1 MEEKL
6 VQELL
11 DSLLPSLETMEAQSA
26 AVLQLLKD
34 KGIVSEAE
42 LSDRLQQAG
51 NASDVRWR
59 AARARI
65 NRLLSSA
72 KESSEKPAKKEPPK
86 PAEKGA
92 PAKAETDREN
102 QETKQQGAAQVA
114 GNADEKAGNADE
126 KKAAKDVSASGDDGR
141 HGKADA
147 SPPSNGDSAK
157 DVA

>member
-11 DSLLPSLETMEAQSA
+11 DSLLPSLEAMEAQSA

-42 LSDRLQQAG
+42 LTDRLERAG

-72 KESSEKPAKKEPPK
+72 KESSEKAAKEETPK
-86 PAEKGA
+86 PAEKSIQ
-92 PAKAETDREN
+92 AKAETNRED
-102 QETKQQGAAQVA
+102 QEIKEQGAAQVA
-114 GNADEKAGNADE
+114 VKSED
-126 KKAAKDVSASGDDGR
+126 KKEAKDVSTGGDDGP
-141 HGKADA
+141 HGKTDT
-147 SPPSNGDSAK
+147 SPPSDGDSRK

>member
-11 DSLLPSLETMEAQSA
+11 DSLLPSLEAMEAQSA
-26 AVLQLLKD
+26 AVLQLLQD

-42 LSDRLQQAG
+42 LSDRLQRAG

-72 KESSEKPAKKEPPK
+72 KESSEKAAKEEPPK
-86 PAEKGA
+86 PAEKNT
-92 PAKAETDREN
+92 PAKAGTNREDED
-102 QETKQQGAAQVA
+102 QEIKERGAAQVA
-114 GNADEKAGNADE
+114 VKSED
-126 KKAAKDVSASGDDGR
+126 KKEAKDGSAGAEDGQR
-141 HGKADA
+141 GKADT
-147 SPPSNGDSAK
+147 SPPSNGDSGK

>member
-11 DSLLPSLETMEAQSA
+11 DSLLPSLEAMEAQSA

-42 LSDRLQQAG
+42 LSDRLEQAG

-72 KESSEKPAKKEPPK
+72 KESSEKPAKKEPPQ
-86 PAEKGA
+86 PAEKSA
-92 PAKAETDREN
+92 PAKAETDREDQDDEQVDKDWTN
-102 QETKQQGAAQVA
+102 Q
-114 GNADEKAGNADE
+114 
-126 KKAAKDVSASGDDGR
+126 DGR
-141 HGKADA
+141 TQHARLLSRPPGIIKRRGLAGK
-147 SPPSNGDSAK
+147 SSSMK
-157 DVA
+157 

>member
-11 DSLLPSLETMEAQSA
+11 DSLLPSLEAMEAQSA

-42 LSDRLQQAG
+42 LSDRLEQAG

-72 KESSEKPAKKEPPK
+72 KESSEKAAKKEPPK
-86 PAEKGA
+86 PAEKST
-92 PAKAETDREN
+92 PAKAETNRED
-102 QETKQQGAAQVA
+102 QETKKQGAAQVA
-114 GNADEKAGNADE
+114 GNADEKKEG
-126 KKAAKDVSASGDDGR
+126 KDVPSGADDGR
-141 HGKADA
+141 REKADA
-147 SPPSNGDSAK
+147 SPPSREDSAK

>member
-11 DSLLPSLETMEAQSA
+11 DSLLPSLEAMEAQSA

-42 LSDRLQQAG
+42 LSDRLEQAG

-72 KESSEKPAKKEPPK
+72 KESSEKPAKKEPPQ
-86 PAEKGA
+86 PAEKSA
-92 PAKAETDREN
+92 PAKAESDRED

-114 GNADEKAGNADE
+114 GNADEKKE
-126 KKAAKDVSASGDDGR
+126 AKDASTGADDGR

>member
-11 DSLLPSLETMEAQSA
+11 DSLLPSLEAMEAQSA

-42 LSDRLQQAG
+42 LSDRLEQSG

-72 KESSEKPAKKEPPK
+72 KESSEKAAKKEPPK
-86 PAEKGA
+86 PAEKSA
-92 PAKAETDREN
+92 PAKAETNRED
-102 QETKQQGAAQVA
+102 QETKEQGAAQVA
-114 GNADEKAGNADE
+114 GHTDE
-126 KKAAKDVSASGDDGR
+126 KKEAKDVSTGADGGR

-147 SPPSNGDSAK
+147 SHPSNGDSAK

>member
-11 DSLLPSLETMEAQSA
+11 DSLLPSLEAMEAQSA
-26 AVLQLLKD
+26 AVLQLLQD

-42 LSDRLQQAG
+42 LSDRLQRAG

-72 KESSEKPAKKEPPK
+72 KESSEKAAKAETPK
-86 PAEKGA
+86 PAEKST
-92 PAKAETDREN
+92 PAKAETNRED
-102 QETKQQGAAQVA
+102 QEIKEHGAAQVA
-114 GNADEKAGNADE
+114 VKSEDKED
-126 KKAAKDVSASGDDGR
+126 KKEAKDGSAGAEDGQR
-141 HGKADA
+141 GKADTN
-147 SPPSNGDSAK
+147 PRSNGDSGK